1 MKLTQK
7 NLLIAFGRGRLYL
20 RGNGPWICISKNL
33 KINLNKTLSNYAIY
47 LPEDMPPA
55 HVVQEV
61 VLPPG
66 LELLVMCE
74 CVVEPPDT
82 RGHVVG

>member
-1 MKLTQK
+1 MNTNAVNPMQS
-7 NLLIAFGRGRLYL
+7 
-20 RGNGPWICISKNL
+20 IC
-33 KINLNKTLSNYAIY
+33 

-82 RGHVVG
+82 RGHIVG

>member
-1 MKLTQK
+1 M
-7 NLLIAFGRGRLYL
+7 
-20 RGNGPWICISKNL
+20 
-33 KINLNKTLSNYAIY
+33 NKYAISPMQSIC